1 MSTTAFTQEQVSS
14 RSRSLPSFPRIVT
27 EILATLD
34 DPDGHFDVLVRA
46 INRDPLISARV
57 LSVANTAALR
67 GTREAE
73 VCDINTATS
82 LIGMN
87 RVRHITMISSMSTFV
102 AGAARNGLPPSFW
115 QHSVAAGVCC
125 EELALHIAAPV
136 PSAMALITGLLH
148 DIGQLWLYHVDA
160 AAVQVCWREAT
171 ARAIGIEAVEREHF
185 GLDHSTIGA
194 WLAQHWG
201 LPAPV
206 VVAIGGH
213 HQPESAMC
221 SPLVSLMHVAEVLS
235 NALDLAGRQE
245 NRVTYL
251 SAMACKNLG
260 LVWAD
265 DIKPLFGRIEARSR
279 HMNAFFSMPHPLN
292 L

>member
-1 MSTTAFTQEQVSS
+1 MRTPSLTQELVIS
-14 RSRSLPSFPRIVT
+14 RSRSLPSFPAIVT
-27 EILATLD
+27 DILATLD
-34 DPDGHFDVLVRA
+34 DPDGNLNALVRA
-46 INRDPLISARV
+46 INLDPLISARV
-57 LSVANTAALR
+57 LSVANTVALR
-67 GTREAE
+67 GTRESE

-87 RVRHITMISSMSTFV
+87 RVRHITMISSLSTFV
-102 AGAARNGLPPSFW
+102 AGAARSGLPPSFW

-125 EELALHIAAPV
+125 EELALPV

-185 GLDHSTIGA
+185 GIDHSTIGA

-251 SAMACKNLG
+251 SALACKNLG

-279 HMNAFFSMPHPLN
+279 HMNAFFSMPHPLS